1 MRPPATCRP
10 ARTAPRSPRALVP
23 VDAATQAPG
32 PGLSPRAALPASR
45 RSHAPQGAPDRHA
58 DTLARAPPAA
68 WPARRA
74 LPWHALRPH
83 SVGLL
88 GPLPTAGWAARTS
101 RRPPRAPH
109 PHGAASASAA
119 RRYPCARPRPQPP
132 GNATCSPQVPRPA
145 EGPAPGT
152 PTPLRTRPPQLGL
165 QDAPSPGT
173 PTDPT
178 VWGAQGH
185 CRPPA
190 GPPAAPRDRH
200 GPRTRT
206 APRPTR
212 PPAATHAPGP
222 GLDPPPAVPRG
233 LPLAGHRDR
242 HQGTAPEMNT
252 TRQQLYTHD
261 RALVLPRL
269 CPPSPMTDARARPHY
284 RGRGGHTTAPAQ
296 VTRRRQTAT
305 PRPPLAPVEG

>member
-1 MRPPATCRP
+1 M
-10 ARTAPRSPRALVP
+10 P
-23 VDAATQAPG
+23 VDAATHAPG
-32 PGLSPRAALPASR
+32 PGLGPRAVLPASR
-45 RSHAPQGAPDRHA
+45 RSLRAPDRHA
-58 DTLARAPPAA
+58 DTLARAPPAT

-74 LPWHALRPH
+74 RPQHAFRPH

-88 GPLPTAGWAARTS
+88 EPLPNAGRAARAS
-101 RRPPRAPH
+101 QRPPRAPH
-109 PHGAASASAA
+109 PSAA

-132 GNATCSPQVPRPA
+132 GNATSSPQVPWPT

-152 PTPLRTRPPQLGL
+152 PAPLRTRPPQHGL

-178 VWGAQGH
+178 VWRAQGH

-190 GPPAAPRDRH
+190 GPPAPPRDRH
-200 GPRTRT
+200 GPRTRM

-233 LPLAGHRDR
+233 LPYGGHRDR
-242 HQGTAPEMNT
+242 HQGTAPEPNT
-252 TRQQLYTHD
+252 ARQKL
-261 RALVLPRL
+261 
-269 CPPSPMTDARARPHY
+269 
-284 RGRGGHTTAPAQ
+284 
-296 VTRRRQTAT
+296 
-305 PRPPLAPVEG
+305 

>member
-1 MRPPATCRP
+1 MRPPATGRP

-23 VDAATQAPG
+23 ADAATQAPG
-32 PGLSPRAALPASR
+32 PGLSPRAALPASC
-45 RSHAPQGAPDRHA
+45 RSHGPQGAPDRHA

-74 LPWHALRPH
+74 LPGHALRPH
-83 SVGLL
+83 YVGLW

-101 RRPPRAPH
+101 QRPPRAPH
-109 PHGAASASAA
+109 PHGAASAPAA

-145 EGPAPGT
+145 EGLAPGT

-173 PTDPT
+173 PTDLS

-190 GPPAAPRDRH
+190 GPPAPPRDRH
-200 GPRTRT
+200 GPRTRM
-206 APRPTR
+206 APLPPQ
-212 PPAATHAPGP
+212 PPAATHAPARASTPRRLCRAASRKQGTGRGTRGQHLHQTQHASNCIP
-222 GLDPPPAVPRG
+222 MIMLLCSRPCALPPP
-233 LPLAGHRDR
+233 
-242 HQGTAPEMNT
+242 
-252 TRQQLYTHD
+252 
-261 RALVLPRL
+261 
-269 CPPSPMTDARARPHY
+269 
-284 RGRGGHTTAPAQ
+284 
-296 VTRRRQTAT
+296 
-305 PRPPLAPVEG
+305 